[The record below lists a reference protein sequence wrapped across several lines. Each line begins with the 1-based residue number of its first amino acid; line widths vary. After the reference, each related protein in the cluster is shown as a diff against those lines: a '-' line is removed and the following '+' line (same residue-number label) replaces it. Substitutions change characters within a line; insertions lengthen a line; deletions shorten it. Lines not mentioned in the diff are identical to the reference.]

1 MAIGDKWRKWEAS
14 SERFQVIRQRHP
26 RIISAE
32 QQAAKAER
40 GARLAKLK
48 ADRLDRIQARF
59 DRQAAI
65 VAKREAEREAA
76 RAVQAAKRAERAELK
91 RLAKLKEAEDR
102 QRMRDEWA
110 RLYNPER

>member
-76 RAVQAAKRAERAELK
+76 RAVREAPAGPLPLGVATATKSC
-91 RLAKLKEAEDR
+91 RLWCSSLPATPALTVPR
-102 QRMRDEWA
+102 R
-110 RLYNPER
+110 